1 LDTLKVKRK
10 ELKGGGKLPREKV
23 ALLSGTS
30 LKAFIK
36 VVEEIENS
44 RVREFASR
52 MRN

>member
-1 LDTLKVKRK
+1 MKRK

-36 VVEEIENS
+36 VVEETENF
-44 RVREFASR
+44 RVREIASR
-52 MRN
+52 IGN